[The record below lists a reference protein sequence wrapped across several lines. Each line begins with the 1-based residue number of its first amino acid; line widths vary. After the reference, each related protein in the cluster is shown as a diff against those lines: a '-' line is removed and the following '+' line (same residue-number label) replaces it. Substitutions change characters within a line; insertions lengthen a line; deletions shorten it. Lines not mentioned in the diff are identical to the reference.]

1 MNFVVGLI
9 IGAALAGFFSY
20 AGGIDEGYSRAYRNC
35 VEHRAKTTMLQEARD
50 SCWASIDHP
59 RRVKPR

>member
-1 MNFVVGLI
+1 
-9 IGAALAGFFSY
+9 
-20 AGGIDEGYSRAYRNC
+20 